1 MEDAIVAI
9 VENQP
14 ECKPVISIQTLRKIL
29 HTKLITLKQLNQ
41 LHKNATSLMSG
52 SRDKSSLSGLFTST
66 RSLCIL
72 MRRDFTISR
81 GRAARGEWAVRVM
94 GGQHSQHFSM
104 IFTVSNRRGLLHHSF
119 HAGGTTRAVFNTF
132 RAGICASWWGC
143 PSCSHHRQRFLLWNA
158 KRGNGAKYE
167 PNKIFNSFQMARSHS

>member
-81 GRAARGEWAVRVM
+81 GRAARGE
-94 GGQHSQHFSM
+94 
-104 IFTVSNRRGLLHHSF
+104 
-119 HAGGTTRAVFNTF
+119 
-132 RAGICASWWGC
+132 
-143 PSCSHHRQRFLLWNA
+143 
-158 KRGNGAKYE
+158 
-167 PNKIFNSFQMARSHS
+167 